1 MAMETTQSVA
11 TLWLC
16 NIAMEN
22 GPCID
27 DFRQPDVD
35 HTILHTT
42 FKEFMGKSEDF
53 MVELGGKLIDPCSRT
68 LCWRCGF
75 VMLPA
80 SG

>member
-1 MAMETTQSVA
+1 MNVHG
-11 TLWLC
+11 L
-16 NIAMEN
+16 NIKNHEQ
-22 GPCID
+22 
-27 DFRQPDVD
+27 RQPDVD
-35 HTILHTT
+35 HFTICHTM
-42 FKEFMGKSEDF
+42 FNSFMGKSADF